1 MERGAR
7 LRDRG
12 GAGTHQ
18 NAAPAPAPRGSGTS
32 ARAASAPMSMRAS
45 HGALRGARG
54 LHGAPGVS
62 QTPLRTRWPAGQP
75 WPQPAARKPCVE
87 EADSLLVEP
96 PVGFVLRQE
105 DFHRLARGLGVRVC
119 WVRAPRPRMLERVL
133 RQRQLHRG
141 EVGVWSGEVGA
152 RPVLRGSRNT
162 ALTCDTTRLPNMAG
176 STWARRRNESSMRS
190 TMPIQR
196 YLRGVGG
203 REGVGKGD

>member
-1 MERGAR
+1 MGGVHGPFRRWPAGQPW
-7 LRDRG
+7 RG
-12 GAGTHQ
+12 G
-18 NAAPAPAPRGSGTS
+18 
-32 ARAASAPMSMRAS
+32 SMRGV
-45 HGALRGARG
+45 HGPSR
-54 LHGAPGVS
+54 
-62 QTPLRTRWPAGQP
+62 RWPAGQP

-119 WVRAPRPRMLERVL
+119 WVRAPRPRMLERGL

-141 EVGVWSGEVGA
+141 EVGVWLGEVGA

-196 YLRGVGG
+196 YLRGGGG
-203 REGVGKGD
+203 REEEGLRCQSRGTARASYGPPA